1 MHLVQQQSGRT
12 GGVQTYSSSKETSTM
27 EELKKEL
34 EKLSKAYVDTPEN
47 EEKILIPFVK
57 RLLELPMKERRKLL
71 PVIRDLQWIKSKFA
85 GFSSETTCSA
95 ARAHF
100 LSAVQF
106 VCANKRE
113 MDMAYHVKFD
123 MLCKLLP
130 LYCPTWL
137 MDFINDDKTW
147 FNFNLN
153 YEQLMQLMDMGY
165 LKEIAPRD
173 RKSVV

>member
-1 MHLVQQQSGRT
+1 MHLVQQQSRRT
-12 GGVQTYSSSKETSTM
+12 GSLQTYSGSKETSTM

-113 MDMAYHVKFD
+113 MDKIGRAHV
-123 MLCKLLP
+123 
-130 LYCPTWL
+130 
-137 MDFINDDKTW
+137 
-147 FNFNLN
+147 
-153 YEQLMQLMDMGY
+153 
-165 LKEIAPRD
+165 
-173 RKSVV
+173 

>member
-1 MHLVQQQSGRT
+1 
-12 GGVQTYSSSKETSTM
+12 M

-100 LSAVQF
+100 LSAVQLPHGMKVSVPLSTAF
-106 VCANKRE
+106 RWTAIWIEN
-113 MDMAYHVKFD
+113 AY
-123 MLCKLLP
+123 
-130 LYCPTWL
+130 
-137 MDFINDDKTW
+137 
-147 FNFNLN
+147 
-153 YEQLMQLMDMGY
+153 
-165 LKEIAPRD
+165 
-173 RKSVV
+173 

>member
-1 MHLVQQQSGRT
+1 
-12 GGVQTYSSSKETSTM
+12 M

-100 LSAVQF
+100 PIRCS
-106 VCANKRE
+106 VCLRQQTR
-113 MDMAYHVKFD
+113 DGYGIS
-123 MLCKLLP
+123 CK
-130 LYCPTWL
+130 
-137 MDFINDDKTW
+137 
-147 FNFNLN
+147 
-153 YEQLMQLMDMGY
+153 
-165 LKEIAPRD
+165 
-173 RKSVV
+173 V